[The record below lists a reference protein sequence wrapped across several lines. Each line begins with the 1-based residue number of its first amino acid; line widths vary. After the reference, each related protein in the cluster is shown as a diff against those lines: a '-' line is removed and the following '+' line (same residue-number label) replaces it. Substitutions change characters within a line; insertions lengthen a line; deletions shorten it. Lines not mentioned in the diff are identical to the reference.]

1 MKHVAAY
8 MLCVLGGKANPEP
21 ADVIAILK
29 SVDAKYE
36 EEKINQLC
44 SELKG
49 KNLQELIE
57 EGKKKMSTVAVAAA
71 PAAAAAAPAAAAA
84 EEKKEEKKEEEKKE
98 EEEEEEGDFGL
109 DLFA

>member
-1 MKHVAAY
+1 MKHIAAY
-8 MLCVLGGKANPEP
+8 MLAVLGGKATPAPE
-21 ADVIAILK
+21 DVIAILK
-29 SVDAKYE
+29 SVDATYE

-44 SELKG
+44 EELKG
-49 KNLQELIE
+49 KNLEEIIE

-71 PAAAAAAPAAAAA
+71 PAAAAPAAGAAAPAA
-84 EEKKEEKKEEEKKE
+84 EEKKEEKKEE

>member
-1 MKHVAAY
+1 MKHIAAY
-8 MLCVLGGKANPEP
+8 MLAVLGGKATPAP

-29 SVDAKYE
+29 SVDATYE

-44 SELKG
+44 EELKG
-49 KNLQELIE
+49 KNLEEIIE

-71 PAAAAAAPAAAAA
+71 PAAAAPAAGAAAPAA
-84 EEKKEEKKEEEKKE
+84 EEKKEEKKEE